1 MSIEIKRNLN
11 IVTIDYFY
19 KVIKVHDVLI
29 DKHHK
34 FAAFHDYMYSYYNG
48 CPCNADNALA
58 NAKQEF
64 DDLSKTEECIL
75 ILKNHFN
82 CDNVIFNK

>member
-48 CPCNADNALA
+48 CPSDADNA
-58 NAKQEF
+58 
-64 DDLSKTEECIL
+64 
-75 ILKNHFN
+75 
-82 CDNVIFNK
+82 